1 MVRMV
6 LNTRRRK
13 TMKKAAIQFSIGLG
27 IALAGLG
34 IGLGSASGQSIQ
46 DMQQQMMQQQ
56 MQQMQQQM
64 TQQMPQQMMPQQMP
78 NVQQNM
84 AGSMAS
90 SIAGAMASG
99 MASSI
104 SPAVTANVGM
114 DTLFSPEVE
123 QKVLSSSTPVLDI
136 RQMIDQAIS
145 GMPQNQRNELAQQ
158 MTNQNLALLQQG
170 SAAATRIRNQVRD
183 TIMMDRY
190 RHISSMAPNSFR
202 SRIQPQMVQTI
213 IGSIRPWEL
222 PNRFKSQMMPMIV
235 GEVSNQIKMPQIQY
249 MQAGIGDS
257 SFPPVPGLPMSQS
270 MGGQIKD
277 QQMKFM
283 QEGVMN
289 DPNFIDPNRIMNMM
303 NSGF

>member
-1 MVRMV
+1 
-6 LNTRRRK
+6 
-13 TMKKAAIQFSIGLG
+13 MKKAAIKWSLGLG
-27 IALAGLG
+27 MALAGLG
-34 IGLGSASGQSIQ
+34 MGLGSASGQSMQ

-78 NVQQNM
+78 NVQQQMVPNVQQNM

-104 SPAVTANVGM
+104 SPAVSANVGM
-114 DTLFSPEVE
+114 DTLFSSDVE

-145 GMPQNQRNELAQQ
+145 SMPQNQRNELAQQ

-190 RHISSMAPNSFR
+190 RNISAMAPNAFR

-257 SFPPVPGLPMSQS
+257 SFPPVPGLPMGQA
-270 MGGQIKD
+270 MGGQIKN

-283 QEGVMN
+283 QDGVMN
-289 DPNFIDPNRIMNMM
+289 DPNFVNPQQIMNMM